1 MTQSATEDAP
11 YFGIQNRAAGEM
23 YSMPSARAHRTRRTS
38 PSTTP
43 PAIQKTADIDSQTR
57 IRTAFM
63 RADVRFRGVEISRK
77 IVRPTCIAAY
87 AVANHNPRD
96 SNARGIEVESTSPP
110 SISTNSRIR
119 TGVRSGLSQFVIQ
132 EV

>member
-23 YSMPSARAHRTRRTS
+23 YSIPRAIAQRAS
-38 PSTTP
+38 LPWPSTEP
-43 PAIQKTADIDSQTR
+43 PRIQKTADIDNQTS

-63 RADVRFRGVEISRK
+63 RAIVRLRGVDSSRK
-77 IVRPTCIAAY
+77 LVRPTCIEAY
-87 AVANHNPRD
+87 AIANHNPRD
-96 SNARGIEVESTSPP
+96 SNAPGIEVESTSAP
-110 SISTNSRIR
+110 SISRNSRIR
-119 TGVRSGLSQFVIQ
+119 TGVRSGLSQLVTH

>member
-23 YSMPSARAHRTRRTS
+23 YSIPSAKVHRTRRAS
-38 PSTTP
+38 PSTKP
-43 PAIQKTADIDSQTR
+43 PAIQNTADVDSQTR

-63 RADVRFRGVEISRK
+63 RARVRLRGVESSRK
-77 IVRPTCIAAY
+77 MVRPTCIAAY
-87 AVANHNPRD
+87 APANHNPRD
-96 SNARGIEVESTSPP
+96 SNALGIEVESTSPP

-119 TGVRSGLSQFVIQ
+119 TGVRSGLSQLVIQ